1 MLNDNSTIILPLI
14 AVIIGTL
21 IRCLV
26 KGNLVK
32 IISNALGLVFSG
44 YSLNYGYV
52 ENNPYCYALS
62 ALIFGAVIYDL
73 YTREKKYRK

>member
-1 MLNDNSTIILPLI
+1 MLNDNSTVILTLI
-14 AVIIGTL
+14 AIMFGTSLRYL
-21 IRCLV
+21 I
-26 KGNLVK
+26 KGNLVR

-52 ENNPYCYALS
+52 ENSPYCYVLS

-73 YTREKKYRK
+73 YTREKKYRT